1 MPAGIRA
8 LAEGMSAKSQL
19 HLLDISDNEVGPEG
33 ARSLAAALERAQG
46 LGILRL
52 RGNRIGDE
60 GAAALSG
67 AIASSGL
74 YELDAGHNKVR
85 RCAHGSHLVYQRIVM
100 HISMEV
106 NSSAR
111 MHCQAQ

>member
-8 LAEGMSAKSQL
+8 LAEGMSAQSQL
-19 HLLDISDNEVGPEG
+19 QLLDISDNEVGPEG
-33 ARSLAAALERAQG
+33 AQSLAAALQRAQG
-46 LGILRL
+46 LGVLRL

-74 YELDAGHNKVR
+74 YELDAGHNKVSCCAYAR
-85 RCAHGSHLVYQRIVM
+85 RFV
-100 HISMEV
+100 
-106 NSSAR
+106 
-111 MHCQAQ
+111 